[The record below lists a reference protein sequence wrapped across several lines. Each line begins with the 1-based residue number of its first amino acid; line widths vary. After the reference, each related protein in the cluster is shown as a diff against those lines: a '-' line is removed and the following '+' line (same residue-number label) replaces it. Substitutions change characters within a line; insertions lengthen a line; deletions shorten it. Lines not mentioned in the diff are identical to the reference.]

1 MHGSMIQP
9 PEWQIEMNVAYFI
22 DAFQVLPRHIAIFL
36 AASSAFLLTFC
47 ATRNAFY
54 LRFIPCLVVGEIGR
68 IVVIWMLFL
77 FNTREAEFLRDM
89 YLLIAGRV
97 KTEVYKTKTK
107 TGWRRRR
114 TEAQF
119 LGAIH
124 KYHGFVYRYAETYL
138 DKLAA
143 DSKRRKEV
151 HTRDFLNA
159 LHQGLGETDEAIGQI
174 KERFSRFHQ
183 TNHHKN
189 RKMITLSHVYF
200 RRARK
205 QTAAAGA

>member
-1 MHGSMIQP
+1 MAQFP
-9 PEWQIEMNVAYFI
+9 TRQVEEMNVAFI
-22 DAFQVLPRHIAIFL
+22 TDAFQVLPRHIAISL
-36 AASSAFLLTFC
+36 AASSIFLLTFC

-54 LRFIPCLVVGEIGR
+54 LRFLPCLVVGEIGR
-68 IVVIWMLFL
+68 IVVIWTLFL
-77 FNTREAEFLRDM
+77 FNTREAEFMRDM

-97 KTEVYKTKTK
+97 RTEVYKTKTE

-124 KYHGFVYRYAETYL
+124 KYHGFVQSYAETYL

-143 DSKRRKEV
+143 DAKWRREV
-151 HTRDFLNA
+151 NTRDFLSA
-159 LHQGLGETDEAIGQI
+159 LHQGLGDTEEAIGQM

-183 TNHHKN
+183 TNHHKSP
-189 RKMITLSHVYF
+189 RMITLSHVYF
-200 RRARK
+200 RRPRK
-205 QTAAAGA
+205 RKATGGA

>member
-1 MHGSMIQP
+1 MIQS
-9 PEWQIEMNVAYFI
+9 PEWHIEMNVAFI
-22 DAFQVLPRHIAIFL
+22 TDTFQVLPRHIAISL

-54 LRFIPCLVVGEIGR
+54 LRFIPCLIVGEIGR
-68 IVVIWMLFL
+68 IVVIWSVFL

-97 KTEVYKTKTK
+97 KTEVYKTKTE

-119 LGAIH
+119 LGAIN
-124 KYHGFVYRYAETYL
+124 KYHGFVHRYAETYL

-143 DSKRRKEV
+143 DSKQRREV
-151 HTRDFLNA
+151 HTRDFINA
-159 LHQGLGETDEAIGQI
+159 LHQGLGDTDEAIGQI

-183 TNHHKN
+183 TNHHKSP
-189 RKMITLSHVYF
+189 KMITLSHVYF

-205 QTAAAGA
+205 RTTAVGA